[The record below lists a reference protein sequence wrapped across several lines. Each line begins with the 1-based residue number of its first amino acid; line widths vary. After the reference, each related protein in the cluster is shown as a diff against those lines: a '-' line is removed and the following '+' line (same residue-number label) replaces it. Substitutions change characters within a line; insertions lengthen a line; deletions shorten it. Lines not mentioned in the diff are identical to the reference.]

1 MNQASTT
8 SRSAML
14 KKDAAAMLGV
24 SPSRVSQLIRH
35 GHLRPEPDGTIT
47 PEEVERCRRQEPIG
61 WQPPYLKSGRRPA
74 AR

>member
-14 KKDAAAMLGV
+14 KKDAASLLGV

-47 PEEVERCRRQEPIG
+47 AAEVERCRRQEPIG
-61 WQPPYLKSGRRPA
+61 WQPPYLRSGRRPA